1 MERRTMNRTIYDLIA
16 AIEALRD
23 SLHAEAATQWNLDTA
38 AILGSRAD
46 GIDLVLVLIEEK
58 LKP

>member
-1 MERRTMNRTIYDLIA
+1 MNHTVYDLIA
-16 AIEALRD
+16 EIEALRD
-23 SLHAEAATQWNLDTA
+23 SLHAEAATVWNLDTA
-38 AILGSRAD
+38 ATLAARAD